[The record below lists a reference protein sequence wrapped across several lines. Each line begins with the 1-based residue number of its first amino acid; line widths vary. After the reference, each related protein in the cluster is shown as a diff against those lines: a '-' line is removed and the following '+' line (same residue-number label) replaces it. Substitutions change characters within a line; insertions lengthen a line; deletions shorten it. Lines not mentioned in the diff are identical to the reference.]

1 MWLKACHS
9 AHLICFPDI
18 FDDDITDDDIK
29 TLLNKNG
36 HPRELVSRNIKSHLN
51 GLK

>member
-36 HPRELVSRNIKSHLN
+36 HPRGIRSFLTRTHMIQ
-51 GLK
+51 